1 MQTNIHLTHDNDRA
15 KLPAVAE
22 IHDGY
27 TSIDLCETAA
37 AERRGDKVV
46 VFVDAAS
53 AIAIAKAAVE
63 VYNALSESN
72 VALYEV
78 FALPPGHGH
87 FATPV
92 D

>member
-1 MQTNIHLTHDNDRA
+1 MQTNIHLTHDNDLA
-15 KLPAVAE
+15 EFPAVAE
-22 IHDGY
+22 IHSGY
-27 TSIDLCETAA
+27 TSIDLCESKTD
-37 AERRGDKVV
+37 ERKGNKVV
-46 VFVDAAS
+46 VFVDARS
-53 AIAIAKAAVE
+53 ALAIAKAAVE
-63 VYNALSESN
+63 AYNALSESN